1 MKISEIFVTVDIVLI
16 KKLIGDYELLLIKRR
31 NEPFKDNWALP
42 GGFVDKNED
51 LETAA
56 IRELV
61 EETSITVSELEQLKA
76 FGKPFRDPRNHVVSV
91 AFFGIVD
98 KNIVAKAAD
107 DAKEAKWFSVKEL
120 PKLAFDHDE
129 IINFALSKHKLK

>member
-16 KKLIGDYELLLIKRR
+16 RKLIDDYELLLIKRR

-91 AFFGIVD
+91 AFL
-98 KNIVAKAAD
+98 
-107 DAKEAKWFSVKEL
+107 E
-120 PKLAFDHDE
+120 
-129 IINFALSKHKLK
+129 